1 MSESLLERT
10 AGAVGRAFKA
20 YQIGR
25 GSIPQ
30 PFGGPGG
37 AVPMVFWGSTA
48 TPIDAGIRVG
58 STAGIIDYT
67 KSSLIMAVVNWVGTV
82 LAQAPMQ
89 VAQREGEKVWMP
101 LPEHPL
107 PNLIEHPN
115 GHFTGEDYWKAFA
128 YYWLTNGNVYLYKAR
143 NGAGQVVELW
153 LLDSEFVYPYWSA
166 GNFIDGYRYS
176 PFTGAGMSGR
186 DIPVEDMVHFRFL
199 IDPYNHRMGMAPTRA
214 LFDELLTDE
223 AASQYSMHAM
233 QNLGVPP
240 FVISPKPRQDGYYN
254 FDEQQIKD
262 EMMFRLTG
270 AERGK
275 PLVFK
280 QPVDVAH
287 FGFSAN
293 DMALDKIR
301 QNPES
306 RVAAVLGVPSIVLG
320 FESGMQR
327 SIYNNMKAAQEH
339 AWQNFVIPTQKLL
352 SAVLREHLL
361 PEFEPNWEQFR
372 IQFDLSNI
380 AALQQDKNELF
391 AREISAWVNGIK
403 KRNEV
408 RSAIGLETDD
418 SEAVYF
424 VEPGVKVAGE
434 PSPMAD
440 AGRATLRPPVL
451 QPGKPEKT
459 LELVVN
465 NSG

>member
-1 MSESLLERT
+1 MSESLIERA
-10 AGAVGRAFKA
+10 AGVAGRAIKA
-20 YQIGR
+20 FQVGR
-25 GSIPQ
+25 GSLVQ
-30 PFGGPGG
+30 PVGGPGHS
-37 AVPMVFWGSTA
+37 VPSVFWGSTA
-48 TPIDAGIRVG
+48 VPIEAGIRIGASG
-58 STAGIIDYT
+58 SFDYT

-89 VAQREGEKVWMP
+89 VAQKEAEKVWMP
-101 LPEHPL
+101 LADHPL
-107 PNLIEHPN
+107 PDLIEHPN
-115 GHFTGEDYWKAFA
+115 GFFTGEDYWKAFA

-153 LLDSEFVYPYWSA
+153 LLDSEFVSPYWEP
-166 GNFIDGYRYS
+166 GHFIDGYRYS
-176 PFTGAGMSGR
+176 PFTASGTSSR
-186 DIPVEDMVHFRFL
+186 EIPVDDIIHFRFL
-199 IDPYNHRMGMAPTRA
+199 IDPYDHRMGMAPTRA
-214 LFDELLTDE
+214 LFEELLTDE
-223 AASQYSMHAM
+223 AASSYSVHAM

-280 QPVDVAH
+280 QPVDVAS

-339 AWQNFVIPTQKLL
+339 AWQNFVLPTQKLL
-352 SAVLREHLL
+352 AAVLREHLL
-361 PEFEPNWEQFR
+361 PDFEADWERYR

-380 AALQQDKNELF
+380 AALQQDKNELY
-391 AREISAWVNGIK
+391 AREISAWVNCIK
-403 KRNEV
+403 KRSEV
-408 RSAIGLETDD
+408 RSALGYETDE

-424 VEPGVKVAGE
+424 IEPGLKE
-434 PSPMAD
+434 PGNPAPMAD
-440 AGRATLRPPVL
+440 AQRATLRPPVL
-451 QPGKPEKT
+451 QPGKPEKN

-465 NSG
+465 HG